1 MATKQ
6 IPLKSINLNPKIHT
20 RVALNPSRVDWFA
33 KLLAGKDQGDGPNLP
48 PVIAYFDGTTYWIAD
63 GYHRC
68 HAHNKS
74 GKETIEAIVHK
85 GGAREAFL
93 AGLAYDQGTPKTR
106 EDKRN
111 SVLKALEDPE
121 LSKWSDRVIARH
133 CGVDHKTVGKL
144 RSGSTGE
151 FPSSNTVGADGK
163 SRPRPPKNRAGTT
176 SNVSRM
182 RHLDSA
188 TPRNDSE
195 QVGEPEIVTVDKP
208 SPEEVQADPFDELED
223 SGPPIDLSDPI
234 FEEDEKEA
242 DPELLPGRTPK
253 EVIALSGLPKP
264 LNWKGDVPQPKL
276 PPEEPLKVLVI
287 KMTGEDAGEVIE
299 VAEGTIWDVMK
310 RYEMRDGLRFACGVG
325 VRKGQKV
332 GHIWEDEPEEYEPDP
347 LRAKRDALPVSWVE
361 TLYEIQELGGTEARI
376 LNGLRH
382 ILSKI
387 RGA

>member
-1 MATKQ
+1 MTTKLTTDPVKEINRLHREIAEAFQ
-6 IPLKSINLNPKIHT
+6 SSIGRAIRIGELLTEQKKALKHGEFLPWIE
-20 RVALNPSRVDWFA
+20 
-33 KLLAGKDQGDGPNLP
+33 QNLP
-48 PVIAYFDGTTYWIAD
+48 F
-63 GYHRC
+63 
-68 HAHNKS
+68 
-74 GKETIEAIVHK
+74 
-85 GGAREAFL
+85 
-93 AGLAYDQGTPKTR
+93 TPKAAQNYMRVYAHR
-106 EDKRN
+106 EE
-111 SVLKALEDPE
+111 VQALPD
-121 LSKWSDRVIARH
+121 
-133 CGVDHKTVGKL
+133 
-144 RSGSTGE
+144 
-151 FPSSNTVGADGK
+151 
-163 SRPRPPKNRAGTT
+163 TT
-176 SNVSRM
+176 SAYRLLGMRKKEPPTEGSQSSRNAGSEKSNASLGT
-182 RHLDSA
+182 HLDPA

-195 QVGEPEIVTVDKP
+195 EGSKPEIVTTGEP
-208 SPEEVQADPFDELED
+208 SPEEDPDDPFDELED

-234 FEEDEKEA
+234 FEEGEKEG

-332 GHIWEDEPEEYEPDP
+332 GHIWEDEPEEAEPDP

-361 TLYEIQELGGTEARI
+361 TLYEIQELGGAEARI

-382 ILSKI
+382 MLSKI
-387 RGA
+387 KTEA

>member
-1 MATKQ
+1 MTTKLTTD
-6 IPLKSINLNPKIHT
+6 PVKEINRLH
-20 RVALNPSRVDWFA
+20 RE
-33 KLLAGKDQGDGPNLP
+33 
-48 PVIAYFDGTTYWIAD
+48 IAD
-63 GYHRC
+63 
-68 HAHNKS
+68 AFQS
-74 GKETIEAIVHK
+74 SLGKAIRIGELLTEQK
-85 GGAREAFL
+85 
-93 AGLAYDQGTPKTR
+93 
-106 EDKRN
+106 
-111 SVLKALEDPE
+111 KAL
-121 LSKWSDRVIARH
+121 KH
-133 CGVDHKTVGKL
+133 
-144 RSGSTGE
+144 GE
-151 FPSSNTVGADGK
+151 FLPWLEANMPFKERAARNYMKVY
-163 SRPRPPKNRAGTT
+163 SRREEVQALPDTT
-176 SNVSRM
+176 SAYRLLGMRKKEPPTEGSQSSRNAGSEKSNASLGT
-182 RHLDSA
+182 HLDPA

-195 QVGEPEIVTVDKP
+195 EGSKPEIVTTG
-208 SPEEVQADPFDELED
+208 ELED

-234 FEEDEKEA
+234 FEEGEKEA

-264 LNWKGDVPQPKL
+264 LNWKEAVPQPKL

-299 VAEGTIWDVMK
+299 VAGGTIWDVMR